1 MSDGPELEDLSAEQL
16 VALARRLRA
25 GLPADLVPCADR
37 TARSA
42 LMALGL
48 VRSRLL
54 ALGRSYS
61 HEEWK
66 ALVEGAE

>member
-1 MSDGPELEDLSAEQL
+1 MSDPDLEDLGAEQL

-25 GLPADLVPCADR
+25 GGSVLAPCADG
-37 TARSA
+37 TPRST

-61 HEEWK
+61 HEEWA
-66 ALVEGAE
+66 ALIEGGE